1 MYKERYCFIKKK
13 RKCGKKG
20 SGKAK
25 GRDIP
30 CASRTSQCLIRLA
43 KVYAIEK
50 EKESTNREIKAE
62 FFHEI

>member
-25 GRDIP
+25 GSIP

-43 KVYAIEK
+43 KAYTIERK
-50 EKESTNREIKAE
+50 GK
-62 FFHEI
+62 HE